1 MRTGV
6 FPIQTTRF
14 LLFVLVLFLYT
25 AGVQAKQSGPAPP
38 DSQQTGPSVIMVH
51 AAAPLALLKPALDE
65 LDAAWRQRTGDRWT
79 ALSQGAGF
87 IKYAWKRERAE
98 WAVRG
103 NQVDF
108 SLTITFTADTA
119 TSPESK
125 TVASCGHSPAGR
137 APGRVVARITSVL
150 SWGPQYNVQAS
161 SKVTSVQAVAPCL
174 REPDR
179 ADLAPTV
186 AYLLRADLQQAL
198 PILNTH
204 IQRQFQ
210 FKEPAQKAWTILQ
223 RPVAVDDRQHQTLLL
238 DPRET
243 RAGLIE
249 GQDSQLKAAIGF
261 MVLPRLTNGQ
271 VATSAAVS
279 LPPLKTTPPPDGFH
293 LSLDVPLPYEE
304 ANQQLTQRLVGQTY
318 GTDPGTITI
327 RQVHFYPAG
336 EKAALEMTLDLAG
349 LAPITLLM
357 QGKPRYEPET
367 QTVRFAHFDYQIKN
381 RSMLTDFA
389 ESLLHEEFRH
399 WLEQSA
405 TIPLA
410 DRLEEAR
417 QQLEAGLNRDVDG
430 GTLQGRI
437 STLRLVSLTMKPTLV
452 LGRFTAEGE
461 LHYRVRSQQCPR

>member
-1 MRTGV
+1 MR
-6 FPIQTTRF
+6 TTRF
-14 LLFVLVLFLYT
+14 LPFVFALLLWT
-25 AGVQAKQSGPAPP
+25 AGVHAKQPGPASS
-38 DSQQTGPSVIMVH
+38 DSQQTGPSAIMVH

-79 ALSQGAGF
+79 ALAQGAGF

-98 WAVRG
+98 WTVRG
-103 NQVDF
+103 NHVDF

-125 TVASCGHSPAGR
+125 TVASCGRRAAGR

-150 SWGPQYNVQAS
+150 SLGPQYNVQAS
-161 SKVTSVQAVAPCL
+161 SKVTSVQAVGACL
-174 REPDR
+174 RELDR
-179 ADLAPTV
+179 ADLTPTV

-210 FKEPAQKAWTILQ
+210 FKEPVQRAWTSLQ
-223 RPVAVDDRQHQTLLL
+223 RPVAVDERQHQTLLL

-243 RAGLIE
+243 RAGSIE
-249 GQDSQLKAAIGF
+249 GQDSLLKAAIGF

-271 VATSAAVS
+271 VATSTAVP
-279 LPPLKTTPPPDGFH
+279 LPLLKTTPPPDGFH
-293 LSLDVPLPYEE
+293 VSLDVPLPYEE
-304 ANQQLTQRLVGQTY
+304 ANQQLAQRLVGQTY
-318 GTDPGTITI
+318 GTEPGTITI
-327 RQVHFYPAG
+327 RQVHFHPAG
-336 EKAALEMTLDLAG
+336 DKAALEMTLDLAG

-357 QGKPRYEPET
+357 QGEPRYEPET
-367 QTVRFAHFDYQIKN
+367 QTVRFTHFDYQIKN

-389 ESLLHEEFRH
+389 ESLLHEEFRR

-405 TIPLA
+405 TLPLA
-410 DRLEEAR
+410 DKLEEAR

-430 GTLQGRI
+430 GRLQGRI
-437 STLRLVSLTMKPTLV
+437 SILRLVSLTMKPTLV
-452 LGRFTAEGE
+452 LGRFIAEGE
-461 LHYRVRSQQCPR
+461 LHYHVRSRQFLR